1 MLVPVSDD
9 QVDVSVGSGAADVG
23 AALIALQAID
33 TASDQAQHRRGVLP
47 ERESHARATEALR
60 EWKQRRQATLSS
72 MDAADTE
79 IARCESEAHD
89 IDEHRARLERQMKTV
104 IAPREAEALQH
115 EIATLLERRSDLDD
129 RALEQLAVQADA
141 ESSLAS
147 LIAQEDNLR
156 SELAG
161 ADLALA
167 EAESAID
174 AELVELDRRRIDA
187 IAALPAG
194 VISRYERLRAK
205 LGVAA
210 ARLTGAQCEGCHLDL
225 SAGELDEVRRTPADQ
240 IPDCPQ
246 CGRMLVR

>member
-9 QVDVSVGSGAADVG
+9 QVDVPAGSGTADVG
-23 AALIALQAID
+23 AALITLQAID
-33 TASDQAQHRRGVLP
+33 TSSDQALHRRSVLA
-47 ERESHARATEALR
+47 ERELHARATEALR
-60 EWKQRRQATLSS
+60 HWERQRHDVLSA
-72 MDAADTE
+72 MDAADAE

-89 IDEHRARLERQMKTV
+89 IDEHRGRLERQLKTV

-115 EIATLLERRSDLDD
+115 EMATLAQRRSDLDD
-129 RALEQLAVQADA
+129 QELEQLALQADA

-147 LIAQEDNLR
+147 LVVQEENLR

-167 EAESAID
+167 AAESAID

-187 IAALPAG
+187 VAALPTG
-194 VISRYERLRAK
+194 VVSRYEQLRAK

-225 SAGELDEVRRTPADQ
+225 SAGELDEVRRVPADQ

>member
-9 QVDVSVGSGAADVG
+9 QVDVPAGSGEGDVG
-23 AALIALQAID
+23 AALIALQSID
-33 TASDQAQHRRGVLP
+33 TANDQAQHRRTVLP
-47 ERESHARATEALR
+47 ERESHTRATEALR
-60 EWKQRRQATLSS
+60 NWEQRRQATLSA
-72 MDAADTE
+72 MDATDAE
-79 IARCESEAHD
+79 IARCESDAHD
-89 IDEHRARLERQMKTV
+89 IDEHRARLERQLKTV

-115 EIATLLERRSDLDD
+115 EIATLMERRSDLDD
-129 RALEQLAVQADA
+129 RELEQLALQADA

-147 LIAQEDNLR
+147 LVAQEENLR

-167 EAESAID
+167 EAEASID
-174 AELVELDRRRIDA
+174 AELVDLDRRRVDA

-194 VISRYERLRAK
+194 VVSRYEQLRAK

-210 ARLTGAQCEGCHLDL
+210 ARLTGAKCEGCHLDL
-225 SAGELDEVRRTPADQ
+225 SAGELDEVRRIPADQ